1 MATFSAVVN
10 ASSSLVSGDQHPTH
24 NNLPAESLPLIDLR
38 LLSQFKLLP
47 LSLCSSTFSSVRS
60 LHNDTDLST
69 PRIDRSVFNESAGTR
84 KQTFSRLRLAPRNTS
99 TSNSHLL
106 RPPLLLWRL
115 PYIDIS
121 HRRVVRLCRD
131 SSRSSASPILA
142 TVRRME
148 TRIA

>member
-1 MATFSAVVN
+1 MATFSAAVN

-69 PRIDRSVFNESAGTR
+69 PRIDRSVFNESASTR
-84 KQTFSRLRLAPRNTS
+84 KQTFSRLRLAPRNTN
-99 TSNSHLL
+99 TSNSHL
-106 RPPLLLWRL
+106 RRPPPLLRKL

-121 HRRVVRLCRD
+121 HRRAVRLCRD

-148 TRIA
+148 TRIT